1 MNRFID
7 NVVVITGGSS
17 GIGLAA
23 AHAFEQ
29 EGAKVVVT
37 GRNPATLTAAAQTL
51 SKDAIALKA
60 DVTKSADLDRLFA
73 AARQEHG
80 RIDVC
85 SSTPALPSFRRS
97 NRPARH
103 FSTR

>member
-80 RIDVC
+80 RIDVLFVNAGVAKL
-85 SSTPALPSFRRS
+85 SPL